1 MTRGSV
7 TRELGGA
14 LVALG
19 VLLAIVLAAAIWISH
34 DLESRAR
41 REYTQEAIPT
51 KSAAQDLV
59 LQMVNQATGA
69 RAFLTS
75 GHDDDL
81 GPYRMG
87 VRDVRRDFAM
97 LERTT
102 ARHPELR
109 APLGRTRREVMAL
122 DRIYADQVALGR
134 AGDRAL
140 ALRRLDG

>member
-1 MTRGSV
+1 MMTRGSV

-75 GHDDDL
+75 GLDAALD
-81 GPYRMG
+81 PYRMG
-87 VRDVRRDFAM
+87 VREVRRALAV
-97 LERTT
+97 LERTP
-102 ARHPELR
+102 ASHPELSP
-109 APLGRTRREVMAL
+109 PLE
-122 DRIYADQVALGR
+122 
-134 AGDRAL
+134 
-140 ALRRLDG
+140 